1 MAEVDPGNVPN
12 FKAYEYSVGKKMN
25 PGSLYLQ
32 QLKDRMGQQAVDNTN
47 SSNIPAYKDE
57 SGSFNDMFA
66 YLSEISINGVKLET
80 FKKKC

>member
-1 MAEVDPGNVPN
+1 
-12 FKAYEYSVGKKMN
+12 MN

-80 FKKKC
+80 FKKEMCIRDRFIRHPHILLYRIR